1 MGEEVRNTGNRAED
15 RLISLLQEFG
25 WEYIGGGTDIKCASQ
40 KHDRDQ
46 HGIDGYMSYQDPY
59 LSDERGVVVE
69 SKSRQWDSWGPSS
82 LESAAKQVRTAL
94 ECSTRSEDFDEK
106 LNNHESRR
114 RDTAVLGAFT
124 NDGSYDHETFQ
135 SYVESCNV
143 KRGGGPTHVLILGN
157 RELSRLASIQS
168 KYKEIK
174 QRHTE
179 GSEIV
184 DADLNFYYPSLQE
197 PRAAPTRR
205 DTVSFEYLFSDYVYA
220 KLQKTEFN
228 GNDTETT
235 EATIVFNSAGVD
247 HDSLEFL
254 YYSLRDNDGLDTNE
268 VWVYSYL
275 PNGNENVDET
285 YNSAVDSVN
294 RILPESKEFQ
304 FSELPQ
310 VDYKSYT
317 QDLIEE
323 ET

>member
-69 SKSRQWDSWGPSS
+69 SKSRQWDSWGPNS
-82 LESAAKQVRTAL
+82 LERAAKQVRTAL
-94 ECSTRSEDFDEK
+94 ECSTISEDFDEK
-106 LNNHESRR
+106 LNNHENRR

-168 KYKEIK
+168 KYKDIK

-179 GSEIV
+179 GGEIV

-275 PNGNENVDET
+275 PDRNEDVDET

-294 RILPESKEFQ
+294 RILPESKEFR

-317 QDLIEE
+317 QDLTEE